1 MPNIPHGPTTT
12 GDAVTTEIHQKTM
25 ESLNDRNRAA
35 LFGEFILDQIIKI
48 LTWSN
53 VFLKLEQKFVYVRC
67 CRYCIKVC
75 NKIDCQIETNTVH
88 ISQLK

>member
-35 LFGEFILDQIIKI
+35 LFGEFILNQIMNY
-48 LTWSN
+48 LSTN
-53 VFLKLEQKFVYVRC
+53 LNFLKF
-67 CRYCIKVC
+67 
-75 NKIDCQIETNTVH
+75 
-88 ISQLK
+88 

>member
-35 LFGEFILDQIIKI
+35 LFGEFILDQIMQ
-48 LTWSN
+48 
-53 VFLKLEQKFVYVRC
+53 FLNLDANLIFQKL
-67 CRYCIKVC
+67 
-75 NKIDCQIETNTVH
+75 
-88 ISQLK
+88 